1 MTVCV
6 SCDTEIAADEVEET
20 AECGHVFHEF
30 CLQPINDN
38 NMSCPGCDPE
48 SYAVAQPAPTLS
60 SEPES
65 EAIAEAVPSP
75 VAEGGATPEADLD
88 PQRDAAAVRLRA
100 AIDRAVAAH
109 QAASDAIAALVRS
122 GVTAGI
128 VKSSVE
134 ADHQGFAAAVDVC
147 AGTSA
152 WEPYAD
158 GMATWPAS
166 ADVNRDAEEAS
177 ASYEGNAGL
186 LESAQPLLRA
196 MAVVDLG
203 AGVSDSLS
211 ATGDNNVADL
221 ALGGASYTGHNLHAL
236 TRDLRGWSSIRAE
249 EGFVVIVRWNATK
262 WQVGA
267 TGKHV
272 QTSGGDDYKLD
283 APVATTFVPTLAWR
297 NGSGVLSL
305 S

>member
-1 MTVCV
+1 
-6 SCDTEIAADEVEET
+6 
-20 AECGHVFHEF
+20 
-30 CLQPINDN
+30 
-38 NMSCPGCDPE
+38 
-48 SYAVAQPAPTLS
+48 
-60 SEPES
+60 
-65 EAIAEAVPSP
+65 
-75 VAEGGATPEADLD
+75 
-88 PQRDAAAVRLRA
+88 
-100 AIDRAVAAH
+100 
-109 QAASDAIAALVRS
+109 
-122 GVTAGI
+122 
-128 VKSSVE
+128 
-134 ADHQGFAAAVDVC
+134 
-147 AGTSA
+147 
-152 WEPYAD
+152 
-158 GMATWPAS
+158 MATWPAS

-236 TRDLRGWSSIRAE
+236 TRDLKGWSSIRAE

-297 NGSGVLSL
+297 NASGMLSL
-305 S
+305 A